1 MGVKEIER
9 FLEQWQMDA
18 PDLRRM
24 LLPAP
29 TPRERERWYAL
40 WLLAQGWTAPATA
53 EALERDPSGPAAL
66 IFEQAGGSPR
76 PRRSAA
82 GGVEGGCAG
91 IARQV
96 RHRPGQL
103 EGGPSVCL
111 GPVRHSPEQEQLP
124 EVSAPARIR
133 PEGPKKR
140 LVKADER
147 KREAFVPEYPVMAD
161 GARGS
166 GDKIVFAD
174 EAHFREDAA
183 LRGKWVLKGSRP
195 WWIRP
200 VPAVAGRPAT
210 TRPCAWRPVRWS
222 VWNWTVTA
230 TPELRPLSLCI

>member
-9 FLEQWQMDA
+9 FLEQWQMDT
-18 PDLRRM
+18 PDLRRR

-29 TPRERERWYAL
+29 TPRECERWYAL

-53 EALERDPSGPAAL
+53 EALERDPHTTGRWAAAFWESGPTAL
-66 IFEQAGGSPR
+66 IFEQAGGSLR

-133 PEGPKKR
+133 PE
-140 LVKADER
+140 AAQET
-147 KREAFVPEYPVMAD
+147 
-161 GARGS
+161 S
-166 GDKIVFAD
+166 GQ
-174 EAHFREDAA
+174 
-183 LRGKWVLKGSRP
+183 G
-195 WWIRP
+195 
-200 VPAVAGRPAT
+200 
-210 TRPCAWRPVRWS
+210 
-222 VWNWTVTA
+222 
-230 TPELRPLSLCI
+230 